1 MGVPDPY
8 CNAAARAYMGICAD
22 IARIYPGWDV
32 TYRPDGFRASQG
44 DIVLGP
50 VSSPAAIGALLDH
63 ETRLRED
70 AP

>member
-1 MGVPDPY
+1 
-8 CNAAARAYMGICAD
+8 MGICRD
-22 IARIYPGWDV
+22 ISQIYCGWDV
-32 TYRPDGFRASQG
+32 TYKLDGFRAQQG
-44 DIVLGP
+44 NVVLGP

>member
-1 MGVPDPY
+1 
-8 CNAAARAYMGICAD
+8 MGICAD
-22 IARIYPGWDV
+22 IGRIYPGWDV
-32 TYRPDGFRASQG
+32 TYRLDGFRAQQG
-44 DIVLGP
+44 DVVLGP